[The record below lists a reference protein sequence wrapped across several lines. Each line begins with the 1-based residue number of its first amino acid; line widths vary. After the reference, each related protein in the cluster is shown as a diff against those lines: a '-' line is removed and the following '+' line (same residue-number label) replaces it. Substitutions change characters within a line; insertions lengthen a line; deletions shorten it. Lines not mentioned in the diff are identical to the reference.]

1 MLSMKN
7 KGLIKVVVFLLIL
20 ALSAG
25 YIMVLYDYPPSND
38 LRSLNAFP
46 EFEENTI
53 DGVALGTSVVKYG
66 FVPTAAYE
74 KTGVSIALL
83 GTSLQPFGATIPL
96 LRYAK
101 KTQNIKF
108 AVIDIHGLRSD
119 AVKSSIVP
127 AKIQN
132 LYLNIPSRIE
142 GYKMSPDLF
151 DYVERAYE
159 YYGKPESKSQ
169 VINRHDTFWYVP
181 FISFHS
187 RWQDGGLVKAD
198 FKGLEPRFLGA
209 YNVKARV
216 FATTDCSEYLD
227 CWDYKITDID
237 DFQKNELKLLF
248 DFLEENDIRPLF
260 INMPS
265 FRENDEQQENAS
277 LIEYCKE
284 HGYDAIDF
292 CTSEMLDELSLN
304 PKTDFLNRGHLNSK
318 GGVKFSKYI
327 AKYLSENGF
336 TTTDHRGQEG
346 YEIWDT
352 AKKKYNKFYKK
363 GWKDVEEAKTE

>member
-7 KGLIKVVVFLLIL
+7 KGLIKVVAFLLIL

-25 YIMVLYDYPPSND
+25 YIVSLYDYPPSND

-46 EFEENTI
+46 KFEENTI

-66 FVPTAAYE
+66 FVPTAAYD
-74 KTGVSIALL
+74 KTGVAIALL

-96 LRYAK
+96 LKYAK

-108 AVIDIHGLRSD
+108 AVIDIHGLRSA
-119 AVKSSIVP
+119 AVKDSIVP

-142 GYKMSPDLF
+142 GYKMLPDLF
-151 DYVERAYE
+151 DYVERAYD

-169 VINRHDTFWYVP
+169 VINRHDTFWYLP

-187 RWQDGGLVKAD
+187 RWQDGGLSKGD
-198 FKGLEPRFLGA
+198 FVSLEPRFLGA

-216 FATTDCSEYLD
+216 FSTTDCSQYLD
-227 CWDYKITDID
+227 CWDYEITDID
-237 DFQKNELKLLF
+237 DFQKNELQLLF
-248 DFLEENDIRPLF
+248 DYLKESGIRPLF

-265 FRENDEQQENAS
+265 FRDKEEQQENAS
-277 LIEYCKE
+277 LIAYCKAQ
-284 HGYDAIDF
+284 GYDAVDF
-292 CTSEMLDELSLN
+292 CTTEMLEELSLN
-304 PKTDFLNRGHLNSK
+304 TESDFLNRGHLNSK
-318 GGVKFSKYI
+318 GAVKFSKYL

-336 TTTDHRGQEG
+336 STTSHKGQEG
-346 YEIWDT
+346 YEIW
-352 AKKKYNKFYKK
+352 KSGSKEYKKFYKK
-363 GWKDVEEAKTE
+363 GWAAVGAPEE